1 MFISNQTEICKRMIY
16 NSIGVNTQINLPIVI
31 VTGMAT
37 SVAEAVRKNRD
48 ASGLAV
54 IISNDYG
61 TTPGLE
67 NLIGTVKDG
76 EKMNS
81 AFKFLKFAAIW
92 QHNVTGDKLTQI
104 LHDISQYPG
113 YPRSYKCNC
122 LCVFWPW
129 VGCKPAVHT
138 RWSGDYSLE
147 YSGDSAPKM
156 SPTN

>member
-1 MFISNQTEICKRMIY
+1 MIC

-67 NLIGTVKDG
+67 NLIGGHITAK
-76 EKMNS
+76 KKICLALRIPS
-81 AFKFLKFAAIW
+81 
-92 QHNVTGDKLTQI
+92 TG
-104 LHDISQYPG
+104 
-113 YPRSYKCNC
+113 
-122 LCVFWPW
+122 
-129 VGCKPAVHT
+129 
-138 RWSGDYSLE
+138 
-147 YSGDSAPKM
+147 
-156 SPTN
+156 